1 MPRFM
6 RFAEEA
12 IEKAGKAGERKREH
26 AIRLAEMGTK
36 ARMAELEKAE
46 AGLTRRKGMEIAGE
60 KERKRLSWVR
70 GTGELGVARE
80 RERGALEQ
88 RRLIESGLVSR
99 YGPGG
104 YEETRSPA
112 ALRLSEA
119 IRQREE
125 KKATGIY
132 EAESERLLTPFL
144 EGAGTEA
151 ILPAEINALRLK
163 ANVAETRKS
172 GSGVGVLQKGIK
184 EYEGDRLFLESLS
197 GMSLPEMEALRT
209 PAGTRLGGF

>member
-1 MPRFM
+1 
-6 RFAEEA
+6 
-12 IEKAGKAGERKREH
+12 
-26 AIRLAEMGTK
+26 
-36 ARMAELEKAE
+36 
-46 AGLTRRKGMEIAGE
+46 
-60 KERKRLSWVR
+60 
-70 GTGELGVARE
+70 
-80 RERGALEQ
+80 
-88 RRLIESGLVSR
+88 VSR

-144 EGAGTEA
+144 EGAGDEA
-151 ILPAEINALRLK
+151 MLPAEINALRLK

-197 GMSLPEMEALRT
+197 GMSLSEME
-209 PAGTRLGGF
+209 